1 MMVTAYL
8 EDLGE
13 THKVLVQSQGMNE
26 EERSAFLAAFE
37 QESEKSVIGFAVM
50 GGVFSEGIDLIG
62 EALCGVIIIGT
73 GMPQVNEDRNL
84 IKDYYQSLGVNGF
97 DYAYVY
103 PGMNKV
109 MQAGGRLIRTEQD
122 RGKLILIDD
131 RFLTKKYQALFPAL
145 WTKCLKRSEQ

>member
-1 MMVTAYL
+1 MMLVTSL
-8 EDLGE
+8 LNDLDD
-13 THKVLVQSQGMNE
+13 THEVLIQSQGMNE
-26 EERSAFLAAFE
+26 DERDAFLLAFE
-37 QESEKSVIGFAVM
+37 KRGKKPVLGFAVM

-62 EALCGVIIIGT
+62 EALSGVIIIGA

-84 IKDYYQSLGVNGF
+84 IKDYYQSQGVNGF

-109 MQAGGRLIRTEQD
+109 MQAGGRLIRSEQD

-131 RFLTKKYQALFPAL
+131 RFLTKKYQALFPEL
-145 WTKCLKRSEQ
+145 WMSCLKRN